1 MKLYPEKLTASLA
14 RGLAGLYLVSG
25 DEPLLQ
31 QEICDEI
38 RNKAKA
44 EGFVERDL
52 FHVEAGF
59 DWQSLHYSLNS
70 LSLFAEKKLI
80 ELRLSSAKQTEK
92 AGAALM
98 ALAEAGDDLVVLI
111 SLPKLDAAAKRA
123 KWFKSLEAVGTLIQV
138 WPIEAKD
145 LPRWLEQRFKRKQCS
160 IDRDAL
166 LALAARVEGNLLAA
180 VQEVDRLLLAAKTN
194 TIGLAQVQGSVA
206 DHARYDVFQWLD
218 ALFMGKAARGLRV
231 LNGLHQEGTE
241 VLLITGVLS
250 RELRSLIEILE
261 DAADKNLSAALQ
273 SARIWPKR
281 KPLVQ
286 KLLQRSSLG
295 DLTALH
301 SRLSEV
307 DAMVK
312 GAKAGD
318 PWAVL
323 AEISL
328 ALSGQTIAV
337 SPLRDRHHG

>member
-111 SLPKLDAAAKRA
+111 SLPKLDAAAKR
-123 KWFKSLEAVGTLIQV
+123 
-138 WPIEAKD
+138 
-145 LPRWLEQRFKRKQCS
+145 
-160 IDRDAL
+160 
-166 LALAARVEGNLLAA
+166 
-180 VQEVDRLLLAAKTN
+180 EV
-194 TIGLAQVQGSVA
+194 V
-206 DHARYDVFQWLD
+206 
-218 ALFMGKAARGLRV
+218 
-231 LNGLHQEGTE
+231 
-241 VLLITGVLS
+241 
-250 RELRSLIEILE
+250 
-261 DAADKNLSAALQ
+261 
-273 SARIWPKR
+273 
-281 KPLVQ
+281 
-286 KLLQRSSLG
+286 
-295 DLTALH
+295 
-301 SRLSEV
+301 
-307 DAMVK
+307 
-312 GAKAGD
+312 
-318 PWAVL
+318 
-323 AEISL
+323 
-328 ALSGQTIAV
+328 
-337 SPLRDRHHG
+337 

>member
-194 TIGLAQVQGSVA
+194 TIGLAQV
-206 DHARYDVFQWLD
+206 
-218 ALFMGKAARGLRV
+218 
-231 LNGLHQEGTE
+231 
-241 VLLITGVLS
+241 
-250 RELRSLIEILE
+250 
-261 DAADKNLSAALQ
+261 
-273 SARIWPKR
+273 
-281 KPLVQ
+281 
-286 KLLQRSSLG
+286 
-295 DLTALH
+295 
-301 SRLSEV
+301 
-307 DAMVK
+307 
-312 GAKAGD
+312 
-318 PWAVL
+318 
-323 AEISL
+323 
-328 ALSGQTIAV
+328 
-337 SPLRDRHHG
+337 